1 MVLRITIT
9 DPVDRIYQNLR
20 ETLAYL
26 ETPECRRTLPENVRR
41 AEIIEY
47 TKRFREQIIIRQ
59 KAIAEGILIVE
70 RFER

>member
-1 MVLRITIT
+1 MLSISIT
-9 DPVDRIYQNLR
+9 DPIDRMYQNLKAV
-20 ETLAYL
+20 LIYL
-26 ETPECRRTLPENVRR
+26 ETPECRSSLAEEIRR

>member
-41 AEIIEY
+41 AEIIED

-59 KAIAEGILIVE
+59 KAIAEGILIL
-70 RFER
+70 

>member
-59 KAIAEGILIVE
+59 KAIAEGILIL
-70 RFER
+70 